1 MLLQTPP
8 AVSPAPRA
16 PPRPAR
22 RSRGRYFQKR
32 LVRVRTRHTVL
43 PKRHS
48 LRGPVRNEVGGRLC
62 SPTMFIGGF
71 LLSTPVLDTGRWP
84 RTSQTRH
91 SCVHLG

>member
-16 PPRPAR
+16 LAAFT
-22 RSRGRYFQKR
+22 GRCFQKR
-32 LVRVRTRHTVL
+32 LARVRTRHTVL

>member
-16 PPRPAR
+16 PAR
-22 RSRGRYFQKR
+22 AAFTGRYFQKR

-62 SPTMFIGGF
+62 VPTMFIGGF
-71 LLSTPVLDTGRWP
+71 LLSIPVLDTGRWP